1 MGCLFV
7 IILTGASTALI
18 YLFGYSFGVMVILGL
33 LWLLALVV
41 SALSGH
47 HGFGGHGNTD
57 LQIVIAGLAITAA
70 IIVPYYNAQKPCE
83 QAKMALSKIADAEK
97 KYFSKHKV
105 YATELSFLDLAQN
118 PEVNIMIP
126 KADERSFIAA
136 ASHRSCNSDK
146 NGTPNVFIWDSAK
159 GGLQ

>member
-7 IILTGASTALI
+7 IILTGASAALI
-18 YLFGYSFGVMVILGL
+18 YLFGYSFGVMVILSL

-70 IIVPYYNAQKPCE
+70 IIVPHYNAQKPCE
-83 QAKMALSKIADAEK
+83 QAKMTLSKIADAEN
-97 KYFSKHKV
+97 KYFSKHKA
-105 YATELSFLDLAQN
+105 YATELNFLDLAKN
-118 PEVNIMIP
+118 PEVIITIT

-136 ASHRSCNSDK
+136 ASHKSCTNDT
-146 NGTPNVFIWDSAK
+146 NGTPHVFMWDSAK